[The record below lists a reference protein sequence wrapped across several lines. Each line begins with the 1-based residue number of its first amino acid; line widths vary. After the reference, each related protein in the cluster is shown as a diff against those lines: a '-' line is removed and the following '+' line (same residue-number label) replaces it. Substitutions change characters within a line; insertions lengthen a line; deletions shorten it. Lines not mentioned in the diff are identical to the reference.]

1 MFVWG
6 RYTIENWQ
14 MDEGERLANVDLVRE
29 EGNRLFAQVSF
40 DWLANLRNIG
50 KKKNKIKIAKII
62 FLHKQRDYEG
72 AVDKYRE
79 GLTLLDQLMLR
90 EKPGEPEWKELDGRN
105 VLLYL
110 NMAQC

>member
-1 MFVWG
+1 MGEMEWYTLTLCLLG

-50 KKKNKIKIAKII
+50 KKRKTK
-62 FLHKQRDYEG
+62 
-72 AVDKYRE
+72 
-79 GLTLLDQLMLR
+79 
-90 EKPGEPEWKELDGRN
+90 
-105 VLLYL
+105 
-110 NMAQC
+110 